1 MQTDIKRGMKLRN
14 AFNKETFIFSG
25 PVDDPEIAR
34 FGVVLEEGGSGG
46 GNALEHVHPGADE
59 HFTVKSGRIKIV
71 IDGREQIVESGGHAV
86 VPRGKPHF
94 FANAG
99 AEVVELEIEF
109 KPAQQQ
115 LRFFANFASLAA
127 NRTAWFSSKG
137 DAHVLLIALVL
148 HTYRDHLYLAGP
160 PIFLQKIL
168 FAILA
173 PLARLRG
180 YRMAIEPARRDRLPV
195 GGKNSLDSA
204 A

>member
-14 AFNKETFIFSG
+14 AFNKETFVFSG
-25 PVDDPEIAR
+25 PVDDPEVAR

-99 AEVVELEIEF
+99 AEVAELEVEF

-127 NRTAWFSSKG
+127 HRSSWFSSKG
-137 DAHVLLIALVL
+137 DAHILLIALVL

-168 FAILA
+168 FAVLA
-173 PLARLRG
+173 PLARLCG
-180 YRMAIEPARRDRLPV
+180 YRMTIEPARPDQLNAAR
-195 GGKNSLDSA
+195 KNTLGDA